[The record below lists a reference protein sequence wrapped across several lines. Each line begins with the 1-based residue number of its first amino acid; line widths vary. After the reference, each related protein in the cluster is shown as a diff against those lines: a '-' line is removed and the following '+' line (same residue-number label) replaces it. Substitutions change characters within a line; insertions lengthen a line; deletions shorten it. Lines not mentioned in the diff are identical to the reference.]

1 MTERVMIPQTAYR
14 DSGTIEPHK
23 WAIPGMP
30 KKPAPK
36 SGRRGSFIGRRFNN
50 DYNKV
55 QPSKSLLESPELET
69 FNTDAISE
77 DDSSVFTA
85 STRTSNTISD
95 DDSLVL
101 DFGRASAD
109 LGRASIDFAPARHS
123 TACCTDLAFRRE
135 LRRRFQFE
143 PPLDEST
150 GLRNSFA
157 MGHSFRRELEKE
169 DCVESLAL
177 WEETEA
183 PASRDRVVQKG
194 TFPHPWHGDTA
205 STGSSRNGT
214 LESLFRKPKKS
225 FLNGL
230 FSGLNFTSTRRS
242 RKS

>member
-1 MTERVMIPQTAYR
+1 MPGRVLIPETASR
-14 DSGTIEPHK
+14 ESGKMENYK
-23 WAIPGMP
+23 LAFPG
-30 KKPAPK
+30 APQQQSTK
-36 SGRRGSFIGRRFNN
+36 SGFRGSFMGRRFNN
-50 DYNKV
+50 DFRKV
-55 QPSKSLLESPELET
+55 QPSKTSMESPEVDIC
-69 FNTDAISE
+69 NTGTISE